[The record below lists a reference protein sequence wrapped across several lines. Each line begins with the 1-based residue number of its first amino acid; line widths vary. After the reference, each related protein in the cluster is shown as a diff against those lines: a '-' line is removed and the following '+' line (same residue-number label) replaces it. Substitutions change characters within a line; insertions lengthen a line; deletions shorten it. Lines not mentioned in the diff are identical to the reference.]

1 MERNIGYSEH
11 ERRFAA
17 SLKRL
22 FRRDERGYALT
33 LTLVA
38 LPLIMG
44 VAAYVID
51 ASRVA
56 NLHTDLQDAAD
67 AMALAGARELDG
79 RDDAIPRAKAAIA
92 AMTGNS
98 AWFGNGGDGMAMGS
112 KVAMTYNA
120 ANGQGQVT
128 VQFMEGIPA
137 TDDEA
142 IGASNCVTPDGGS
155 ASCNVELSWPGNV
168 AQQSNKAAYVR
179 VRATPVNVRTIFP
192 LPGLGRDDISVA
204 AEAVATYTAAAC
216 DITPVFICNPYEGE
230 GPESFNDRFKSGDL
244 YAREYRLQL
253 NQSTPGP
260 GNFAFLQTA
269 DPGGSALREALATN
283 SPGVCQARRD
293 IETKTGGT
301 IGPAEQGLNTRF
313 GIYAGPMSGSDSKYR
328 PAKNVR
334 MGQDYGNSKKNPSCN
349 TYSPETNQ
357 YEAMPLPN
365 GASPQAIGG
374 TSSTMSGNSWD
385 VRCYWYISHGNLTN
399 PPANCT
405 SAPAAPSAVM
415 NYRPSLPPT
424 ATTSV
429 PNPSRYDVYRY
440 ELATNLAGDAAPGGE
455 TGTPPTKCYGSYD
468 LNSFPETVE
477 NDRRTIFAAVLD
489 CNAERAAGRLNGHSS
504 PHSKAFVRVFLTKPM
519 VTAGSDKY
527 ISMEVVDV
535 TGAGGLGTVEN
546 FLREEAELVR

>member
-1 MERNIGYSEH
+1 MPVQLGNLARFGCM
-11 ERRFAA
+11 RRFRED
-17 SLKRL
+17 S
-22 FRRDERGYALT
+22 RGYALT

-38 LPLIMG
+38 MPLIMG

-51 ASRVA
+51 AARIA

-92 AMTGNS
+92 AMTGNT
-98 AWFGNGGDGMAMGS
+98 AWFGNGGDGMAMGD

-137 TDDEA
+137 TDDLA
-142 IGASNCVTPDGGS
+142 INHNCVTPDGTS
-155 ASCNVELSWPGNV
+155 ASCNVEADFVG
-168 AQQSNKAAYVR
+168 AAQSNRAAYVR
-179 VRATPVNVRTIFP
+179 VRAIPVNVRTIFP
-192 LPGLGRDDISVA
+192 LLGLGRDDVSVA

-216 DITPVFICNPYEGE
+216 DITPIFFCNPYEGE
-230 GPESFNDRFKSGDL
+230 GPDSFNDRFKSGDL

-313 GIYAGPMSGSDSKYR
+313 GIYAGPMNGTDPKYR

-334 MGQDYGNSKKNPSCN
+334 MGQDYGANKKNPSCT
-349 TYSPETNQ
+349 TYSPESSQ
-357 YEAMPLPN
+357 YEAMPLPS
-365 GASPQAIGG
+365 GAGTQNVGS
-374 TSSTMSGNSWD
+374 TSSTVSSNSWD
-385 VRCYWYISHGNLTN
+385 IKCYWYISHGHL
-399 PPANCT
+399 A
-405 SAPAAPSAVM
+405 SAPSNCSAAPAVPSAVM
-415 NYRPSLPPT
+415 NSRPSLPPT
-424 ATTSV
+424 ATATV

-440 ELATNLAGDAAPGGE
+440 ELANGLTGDAAPGGE

-468 LNSFPETVE
+468 LNNYPDTVP

-489 CNAERAAGRLNGHSS
+489 CNAEKAAGRLNGHSS
-504 PHSKAFVRVFLTKPM
+504 PHSKAFARVFLTKPM
-519 VTAGSDKY
+519 VTMGSDKY
-527 ISMEVVDV
+527 ISMEIVDV
-535 TGAGGLGTVEN
+535 TGAGGMGTVEN